1 MKENVQSNDIE
12 DVDSINLKQYF
23 SIQEVSSQLELSPS
37 LLRYWEGEFPM
48 LQPRKNRKGNRM
60 YTRKDLE
67 LLAQIKYLL
76 KERKFTIKG
85 ALAHLSANGSQIPT
99 TISLK
104 ERLMQIKEGLLE
116 LKKTLDQETP

>member
-1 MKENVQSNDIE
+1 MIE
-12 DVDSINLKQYF
+12 DTQNKEIEDIDHIDLKQYF
-23 SIQEVSSQLELSPS
+23 TIQEVSARLDLSPS

-67 LLAQIKYLL
+67 QLAQIKYLL

-85 ALAHLSANGSQIPT
+85 ALAHLTANGSQMPT
-99 TISLK
+99 TMSLK
-104 ERLMQIKEGLLE
+104 ERLMQIREGLLE